1 MWHQDFKQSVRLF
14 PGLNY
19 LLSYR
24 LNKSSEIVFLAL
36 KTNSTGGIRARP
48 RGGPA
53 CAQGCTH
60 THIHTHTHTQ
70 NSLLP
75 EPFNGLKNLLKCCNQ
90 TCKTICPQPSPLS
103 LSILP
108 PPHPCFSPKG
118 HAGTCWETSCSEH

>member
-36 KTNSTGGIRARP
+36 KTNSRGGIRARP

-53 CAQGCTH
+53 CAQGHVHAHTH
-60 THIHTHTHTQ
+60 TYTHTHTR

-75 EPFNGLKNLLKCCNQ
+75 EPFNGLKNLLKRCNQ
-90 TCKTICPQPSPLS
+90 TRKTICPQPSPLS
-103 LSILP
+103 LSIPP
-108 PPHPCFSPKG
+108 PPHTPMLQPK
-118 HAGTCWETSCSEH
+118 GTCWDMLGN